1 MDILKRY
8 NSEKI
13 KLSFF
18 SAIGGA
24 IIAIIIVLLSA
35 SMGQ

>member
-1 MDILKRY
+1 MEIVKRY
-8 NSEKI
+8 TSEKF